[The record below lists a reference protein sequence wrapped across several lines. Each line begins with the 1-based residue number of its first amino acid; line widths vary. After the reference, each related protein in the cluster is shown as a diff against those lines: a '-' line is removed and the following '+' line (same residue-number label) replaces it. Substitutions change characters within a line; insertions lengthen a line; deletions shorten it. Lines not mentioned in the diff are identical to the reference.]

1 MMNILQA
8 LRNSA
13 DYVEQITKQS
23 RLESKIEAEHIFM
36 FVLKVNKTKLYEQ
49 FDSTITDMN
58 KKKIKNILELRKNKP
73 LSYIINSHVFYKEE
87 FYVDENVLIPR
98 PETESI
104 IDELLVQGDRLFNEK
119 KRCIFLDAG
128 TGSGC
133 VGITIANERP
143 EWKVLLLELHPKA
156 IDVAKINL
164 KLCKRNN
171 IALIC
176 SDWLDP
182 IAENSLDFI
191 FSNPPYIKIDD
202 EYIEK
207 SVKQNE
213 PSSSLF
219 SDLDGLNDIYRIV
232 KYSQRVLSKRG
243 VLFLENGT
251 KQSKDV
257 SEYLE
262 LNDFTDI
269 RVHMDYNGHD
279 RFTSSRKNNG

>member
-1 MMNILQA
+1 MNILQA

-219 SDLDGLNDIYRIV
+219 SDLDGLNDIYRII

>member
-1 MMNILQA
+1 MNILQA